1 MSAIAEA
8 SAVKNEP
15 PCVTYR
21 GGKNLQLHAK
31 FQAAVSKSTEQG
43 LGI

>member
-8 SAVKNEP
+8 SAVKNEAP
-15 PCVTYR
+15 RLTYR